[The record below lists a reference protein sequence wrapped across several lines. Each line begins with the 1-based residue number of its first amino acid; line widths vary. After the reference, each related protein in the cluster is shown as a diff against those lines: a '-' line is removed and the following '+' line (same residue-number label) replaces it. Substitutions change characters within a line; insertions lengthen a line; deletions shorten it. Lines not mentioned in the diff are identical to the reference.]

1 MRFVTACLVATAFGS
16 HAFAQ
21 PVLVE
26 SEEIDFSIVEI
37 ATGLEFPWSIA
48 PIDADN
54 LLVSE
59 REGRLNHVT
68 VETGEVT
75 AISGL
80 PDDILVSG
88 QGGLLGVAI
97 HPEFAQNRLVYF
109 AYSKGSAN
117 ANRTSL
123 ARGRLSED
131 MSELEAVETVFDVNF
146 EKRRGYHFGGR
157 VQFMDDHSVLL
168 TTGDGYMH
176 MNESQNLENHIGT
189 IVRINDDGSVPFDN
203 PFATTVA
210 AQPEIYSYGHRNVQ
224 GIAIHPQTRRA
235 WAHEHGPRGGDEI
248 NIIRPGDN
256 YGWPLVTFG
265 IDYNGS
271 TISEDTEGPGLTS
284 PIWQWTPSL
293 APSGMAFYTGA
304 QFPDW
309 EGDLLVTTLAGSM
322 LLRYDVDDESV
333 LAEER
338 MLSDFGERLRD
349 VAVGPDGY
357 VYIAVDDLD
366 GRILRL
372 EPVVN

>member
-16 HAFAQ
+16 DAFAQ

-48 PIDADN
+48 PIDAGN

-75 AISGL
+75 AIRGL

-109 AYSKGSAN
+109 AYSKGTAR

-189 IVRINDDGSVPFDN
+189 IIRINDDGSVPFDN
-203 PFATTVA
+203 PFATTEA

-224 GIAIHPQTRRA
+224 GIAIHPETRRA

-304 QFPDW
+304 QFPGW

-322 LLRYDVDDESV
+322 LLRFDVDNDSV

-357 VYIAVDDLD
+357 VYLAVDDLD
-366 GRILRL
+366 GRMLRL

>member
-16 HAFAQ
+16 DAFAQ

-48 PIDADN
+48 PIDAGN

-68 VETGEVT
+68 VETGVVT
-75 AISGL
+75 AIRGL

-109 AYSKGSAN
+109 AYSRGTSR

-131 MSELEAVETVFDVNF
+131 MSELDAVETVFDVNF

-189 IVRINDDGSVPFDN
+189 IIRINDDGSVPFDN
-203 PFATTVA
+203 PFATTEA

-224 GIAIHPQTRRA
+224 GIAIHPETRRA

-304 QFPDW
+304 QFPGW

-322 LLRYDVDDESV
+322 LLRYDVDNDSV

-357 VYIAVDDLD
+357 VYLAVDDLD

>member
-16 HAFAQ
+16 DAVAQ

-48 PIDADN
+48 PIDAGN

-75 AISGL
+75 AIRGL

-109 AYSKGSAN
+109 AYSKGTAR

-189 IVRINDDGSVPFDN
+189 IIRINDDGSVPFDN
-203 PFATTVA
+203 PFATTEA

-224 GIAIHPQTRRA
+224 GIAIHPETRRA

-304 QFPDW
+304 QFPGW

-322 LLRYDVDDESV
+322 LLRYDVDNDSV

-357 VYIAVDDLD
+357 VYLAVDDLD

>member
-1 MRFVTACLVATAFGS
+1 MRIATACLVLATLGTQAQ
-16 HAFAQ
+16 AQ

-26 SEEIDFSIVEI
+26 SEAADFSVVEV

-48 PIDADN
+48 PLDADN

-59 REGRLNHVT
+59 REGRLNHVDVT
-68 VETGEVT
+68 TGEVT
-75 AISGL
+75 AIEGL

-88 QGGLLGVAI
+88 QGGLMGVAI
-97 HPEFAQNRLVYF
+97 HPEFEQNRLVYF
-109 AYSKGSAN
+109 AYSRGTER

-131 MSELEAVETVFDVNF
+131 MSRLEAVETVFDVNF

-189 IVRINDDGSVPFDN
+189 IVRVNDDGSVPFDN
-203 PFATTVA
+203 PFATTAA

-224 GIAIHPQTRRA
+224 GIAIHPETRRA

-256 YGWPLVTFG
+256 YGWPLVTYG
-265 IDYNGS
+265 IDYDGS
-271 TISEDTEGPGLTS
+271 IISEQSEGPGFTN

-293 APSGMAFYTGA
+293 APSGMAFYSGD
-304 QFPDW
+304 QFPGW

-322 LLRYDVDDESV
+322 LLRYEVDTDSV
-333 LAEER
+333 LTEER
-338 MLSDFGERLRD
+338 MLSDMGQRLRD
-349 VAVGPDGY
+349 VAIGADGY
-357 VYIAVDDLD
+357 VYLAVDDLD

>member
-48 PIDADN
+48 PIDAGN

-68 VETGEVT
+68 VETGEVI

-109 AYSKGSAN
+109 AYSKGTAS

-131 MSELEAVETVFDVNF
+131 MSELEAVETVFDMNF

-189 IVRINDDGSVPFDN
+189 IIRINDDGSVPFDN
-203 PFATTVA
+203 PFATTEA

-224 GIAIHPQTRRA
+224 GIAIHPETRRA

-304 QFPDW
+304 QFPGW

-322 LLRYDVDDESV
+322 LLRYDVDNDSV

-357 VYIAVDDLD
+357 VYLAVDDLD

>member
-16 HAFAQ
+16 DAFAQ

-48 PIDADN
+48 PIDAGN

-75 AISGL
+75 AIRGL

-109 AYSKGSAN
+109 AYSKGTAR

-189 IVRINDDGSVPFDN
+189 IIRINDDGSVPFDN
-203 PFATTVA
+203 PFATTEA

-224 GIAIHPQTRRA
+224 GIAIHPETRRA

-304 QFPDW
+304 QFPGW

-322 LLRYDVDDESV
+322 LLRYDVDNDSV

-357 VYIAVDDLD
+357 VYLAVDDLD